1 MLAFRNRRRHRRR
14 RFTRRGPVG
23 DPSTGRRICLPDASF
38 QSRDPLLMSAA
49 CSSTTRPFFPFFHLL
64 LLPSLFFLFF
74 FFFFFVFNLKL
85 GKKKRVSQKKGISVL
100 VSRKNPIRIQAEK
113 KKEHSII
120 FECRFFSILVPAR
133 NQKPRTTK
141 KNTATSIIEI
151 QIPIDVASFQLDFNQ
166 IQTARDCFLF
176 PLKWPSVLTRL
187 PLPPP
192 LFVNRTRRT

>member
-85 GKKKRVSQKKGISVL
+85 GKKKEYRRKKGFLYLFRVKIQYEFRQKRRKSIPSYLNVVSFQFLFQQEIKNLVQQKKTRLHLS
-100 VSRKNPIRIQAEK
+100 SKFR
-113 KKEHSII
+113 
-120 FECRFFSILVPAR
+120 
-133 NQKPRTTK
+133 
-141 KNTATSIIEI
+141 
-151 QIPIDVASFQLDFNQ
+151 FQLTLLLFNS
-166 IQTARDCFLF
+166 ISIKFKLPETVFFFL
-176 PLKWPSVLTRL
+176 
-187 PLPPP
+187 
-192 LFVNRTRRT
+192 